1 MRYASGAT
9 NAVVQQWLS
18 SDLGLAI
25 ITADDA
31 AVRLAISLILLC
43 LQQLRLK
50 ITVTVRVNACW
61 LLRKCVR
68 LVTHRFHFDS
78 EAAEYNVTET
88 LIASAYAS
96 IELGFHNA

>member
-61 LLRKCVR
+61 LLRWCVR
-68 LVTHRFHFDS
+68 LVTHRFHFDW
-78 EAAEYNVTET
+78 EAEEYNVTET
-88 LIASAYAS
+88 LIASAYAR